1 MAAVTVFSRK
11 DVLALNRETIKAAKA
26 RPLFNDNSVVI
37 YRGPSLLDGSPIRVI
52 VSGLDKG
59 SDNSKTGAMLQTFI
73 LRDDVSPIDAVKSGQ
88 DTSICGDCA
97 HRGDASTG
105 RTRSCYVTVM
115 HAPHNTWKTANR
127 GRYRE
132 VSTQEEISAIG
143 SGRKVRLGSY
153 GDPAA
158 VPVWVWSALLS
169 NAQRGHT
176 GYSHQWRRSEAS
188 PFAQLTMA
196 SVDRPSDYAAA
207 KAAGWRTF
215 RVKAPEQPA
224 FENEIVC
231 PASEEAGK
239 RTTCENC
246 GLCGG
251 LSTKSKRDIV
261 INSHGTS
268 RAAGEQ
274 LSRS

>member
-1 MAAVTVFSRK
+1 MAITVVSR
-11 DVLALNRETIKAAKA
+11 RKAAE
-26 RPLFNDNSVVI
+26 RSLFNDNSAII
-37 YRGPSLLDGSPIRVI
+37 YRGPSLLDGSPIIVI
-52 VSGLDKG
+52 VSGIEKG
-59 SDNSKTGAMLQTFI
+59 SDNGKTGAMLQTFI
-73 LRDDVSPIDAVKSGQ
+73 LRDDMSPIDAVRTGS
-88 DTSICGDCA
+88 DSAICGSCA
-97 HRGDASTG
+97 HRGDAASD
-105 RTRSCYVTVM
+105 RKRSCYVTVM
-115 HAPHNTWKTANR
+115 HAPHNTWKTAGR

-132 VSTQEEISAIG
+132 VTSTADISAIG
-143 SGRKVRLGSY
+143 RGRKVRLGSY

-158 VPVWVWSALLS
+158 VPLYVWEALLLDS
-169 NAQRGHT
+169 LRGHT
-176 GYSHQWRRSEAS
+176 AYCHQWLNPAFAS
-188 PFAQLTMA
+188 LAKLAMA
-196 SVDRPSDYAAA
+196 SVDRPSEYAQA

-215 RVKAPEQPA
+215 RVKAPEQPK

-246 GLCGG
+246 GLCSG
-251 LSTKSKRDIV
+251 LSTKTRKDIV